1 MDSTGRLTRHLVA
14 APRVLTSVSQSELA
28 MASGISLE
36 MLHLLESS
44 GPPES
49 PTMNHKRARS
59 GLRDIRR
66 GYRP

>member
-36 MLHLLESS
+36 MLHLLESAVRLN
-44 GPPES
+44 P
-49 PTMNHKRARS
+49 
-59 GLRDIRR
+59 RR
-66 GYRP
+66 